1 MYYFI
6 TVRANIR
13 CFFCIFV
20 VGNIIIKV
28 ERLTIYEHMKRYLS
42 FCIAMFVAIMS
53 NAASATRDSIVVD
66 SITGDVRKYKLTDN
80 KALKPLYWVYN
91 YLANSNKRRSDVSY
105 DGGFVFGPAYN
116 INTGFAIGGGY
127 SALYSFDKND
137 PKLQKSIVNGFFQAS
152 VKGIV
157 AVGVEGHNF
166 LKGDKQRFN
175 YEFSFTHYPSA
186 FWGIGC
192 DTSLDNFYANR
203 MVSSKQ
209 LLLKLEGD
217 YTWRLA
223 KNLYFGPKIDFLYSY
238 LYKTTDILPE
248 NEVMGEGKYEG
259 YGNLMDYFL
268 RLPDGSGSQPGSQ
281 LALGLGVTL
290 TYDSRDF
297 ATNAYKG
304 HYFNLQQLGF
314 APGINEYGFLTTDV
328 KYQFYTPLWKKCTLA
343 FQAHG
348 RFNYGNDVI
357 PWIRLASTGNQGMGR
372 GYFYG
377 QYRDNN
383 VMETQ
388 LEFRQRLIWRLGLV
402 AWVGGIN
409 IFHDFK
415 SIDMKQTLPTYGFG
429 VRWEFKPRVNVR
441 VDWGF
446 TKTGNSIVFNIGEA
460 F

>member
-1 MYYFI
+1 
-6 TVRANIR
+6 
-13 CFFCIFV
+13 
-20 VGNIIIKV
+20 
-28 ERLTIYEHMKRYLS
+28 MKRYLS

-157 AVGVEGHNF
+157 AIGVEGHNF

>member
-1 MYYFI
+1 
-6 TVRANIR
+6 
-13 CFFCIFV
+13 
-20 VGNIIIKV
+20 
-28 ERLTIYEHMKRYLS
+28 MKRLFLFLLASVSMLCSYAGHG
-42 FCIAMFVAIMS
+42 CVIAP
-53 NAASATRDSIVVD
+53 RDSIVFD
-66 SITGDVRKYKLTDN
+66 SITGDTRKYKLTDN
-80 KALKPLYWVYN
+80 KTLKPLYWVYN
-91 YLANSNKRRSDVSY
+91 YLANSNKLRSDKAY

-186 FWGIGC
+186 FWGIGYEK
-192 DTSLDNFYANR
+192 SLDNYYAGR
-203 MVSSKQ
+203 MVESKQ

-223 KNLYFGPKIDFLYSY
+223 KNLYLGPKIDFLYSY
-238 LYKTTDILPE
+238 MYKTNDILPKGE
-248 NEVMGEGKYEG
+248 ESLYPNGLMNE
-259 YGNLMDYFL
+259 LL
-268 RLPDGSGSQPGSQ
+268 RLPDGTSQPATQ
-281 LALGLGVTL
+281 VALGLGVTL

-314 APGINEYGFLTTDV
+314 MPGVNKYGFFTTDV
-328 KYQFYTPLWKKCTLA
+328 KYQTYTPLWKKCTLA
-343 FQAHG
+343 FQVHG

-372 GYFYG
+372 GYFFG
-377 QYRDNN
+377 QFRDNN

-388 LEFRQRLIWRLGLV
+388 LEFRQRLIWRLGVV
-402 AWVGGIN
+402 AWAGAIN
-409 IFHDFK
+409 IFHDFAGNDN
-415 SIDMKQTLPTYGFG
+415 SFHINHTMPTYGFG

>member
-1 MYYFI
+1 
-6 TVRANIR
+6 
-13 CFFCIFV
+13 
-20 VGNIIIKV
+20 
-28 ERLTIYEHMKRYLS
+28 MKRHFLLLLMLFSAFFSYAGQEPLS
-42 FCIAMFVAIMS
+42 S
-53 NAASATRDSIVVD
+53 TRDSIVVD

-91 YLANSNKRRSDVSY
+91 YLANSNKMRSDVTY

-137 PKLQKSIVNGFFQAS
+137 PTLKKSIVNGFFQAS

-157 AVGVEGHNF
+157 AIGVEGHNYM
-166 LKGDKQRFN
+166 KGDKQRFN

-186 FWGIGC
+186 FWGIGY
-192 DTSLDNFYANR
+192 DTSINNYYDNR
-203 MVSSKQ
+203 MVDSKQ

-223 KNLYFGPKIDFLYSY
+223 KNLYLGPKIDFLYSY
-238 LYKTTDILPE
+238 LYKTHDNIPD
-248 NEVMGEGKYEG
+248 GEEHLYPNG
-259 YGNLMDYFL
+259 LMEHFL
-268 RLPDGSGSQPGSQ
+268 TLPDGSGHQPFSQV
-281 LALGLGVTL
+281 ALGLGVTL

-314 APGINEYGFLTTDV
+314 MPGVNEYGFFATDV
-328 KYQFYTPLWKKCTLA
+328 KYQFYTPLWKKCILA

-372 GYFYG
+372 GYFFG

-388 LEFRQRLIWRLGLV
+388 IELRQRLIWRLGVV
-402 AWVGGIN
+402 AWVGAIN

-415 SIDMKQTLPTYGFG
+415 HIYMKQTLPTYGFG
-429 VRWEFKPRVNVR
+429 LRWEFKPRVNVR

>member
-1 MYYFI
+1 
-6 TVRANIR
+6 
-13 CFFCIFV
+13 
-20 VGNIIIKV
+20 
-28 ERLTIYEHMKRYLS
+28 MKRQFLLLTMLFPVLLS
-42 FCIAMFVAIMS
+42 YAGQEP
-53 NAASATRDSIVVD
+53 ASATRDSIVVD
-66 SITGDVRKYKLTDN
+66 SVTGDVRKYKLTDN
-80 KALKPLYWVYN
+80 KTLKPLYWVYN
-91 YLANSNKRRSDVSY
+91 YLANSNKKRSDVSY

-137 PKLQKSIVNGFFQAS
+137 PTLQKSIVNGFFQVS

-157 AVGVEGHNF
+157 AIGVEGHNYM
-166 LKGDKQRFN
+166 KGDKQRFN

-186 FWGIGC
+186 FWGIGY
-192 DTSLDNFYANR
+192 DTSISNYYANR
-203 MVSSKQ
+203 MVDSKQ
-209 LLLKLEGD
+209 LLVKLEGD

-223 KNLYFGPKIDFLYSY
+223 KNLYFGPKIDFLYSN
-238 LYKTTDILPE
+238 LYKTHDNIPK
-248 NEVMGEGKYEG
+248 GEEHLYPNG
-259 YGNLMDYFL
+259 LMEHFL
-268 RLPDGSGSQPGSQ
+268 ALPDGSGHQPFSQV
-281 LALGLGVTL
+281 ALGLGVTL

-314 APGINEYGFLTTDV
+314 MPGVNKYGFFTTDV
-328 KYQFYTPLWKKCTLA
+328 KYQVYTPLWKKCTLA

-372 GYFYG
+372 GYFFG

-388 LEFRQRLIWRLGLV
+388 LELRQRLIWRFGVV
-402 AWVGGIN
+402 AWVGAIN
-409 IFHDFK
+409 IFHDFNNIYMSK
-415 SIDMKQTLPTYGFG
+415 TLPTYGFG
-429 VRWEFKPRVNVR
+429 LRWEFKPRVNVR

>member
-1 MYYFI
+1 MTMFI
-6 TVRANIR
+6 
-13 CFFCIFV
+13 
-20 VGNIIIKV
+20 
-28 ERLTIYEHMKRYLS
+28 KRHLLVLG
-42 FCIAMFVAIMS
+42 FIFVAI
-53 NAASATRDSIVVD
+53 NAFSKHSPVTETRDSVVVD
-66 SITGDVRKYKLTDN
+66 SITGQARKYKLTDN
-80 KALKPLYWVYN
+80 KVLKPGYWVYN
-91 YLANSNKRRSDVSY
+91 YLANSNKLRSDKTY

-137 PKLQKSIVNGFFQAS
+137 PTLQKSIVNGFFQAS

-157 AVGVEGHNF
+157 AIGVEGHNF
-166 LKGDKQRFN
+166 MKNDKHRFN

-186 FWGIGC
+186 FWGIGY
-192 DTSLDNFYANR
+192 DTSLKNFYDNR

-217 YTWRLA
+217 FTWKLA
-223 KNLYFGPKIDFLYSY
+223 RNLYFGPKLDFLYSN
-238 LYKTTDILPE
+238 LYKTEDVLPKGEE
-248 NEVMGEGKYEG
+248 NMYPNG
-259 YGNLMDYFL
+259 LMSEL
-268 RLPDGSGSQPGSQ
+268 LLLPDGSGKSQPGTQ
-281 LALGLGVTL
+281 AATGIGFTL

-304 HYFNLQQLGF
+304 HYINLQQLAF
-314 APGINEYGFLTTDV
+314 IPGLNKYGFLTTDL
-328 KYQFYTPLWKKCTLA
+328 KYQTYAPLWKKCTLA
-343 FQAHG
+343 FQVHG

-383 VMETQ
+383 VAETQ
-388 LEFRQRLIWRLGLV
+388 LELRQRLIWRLGVV
-402 AWVGGIN
+402 AWAGAIN
-409 IFHDFK
+409 IFNFDNFRWDH
-415 SIDMKQTLPTYGFG
+415 TLPTYGFG
-429 VRWEFKPRVNVR
+429 IRWEFKPRVNVR

>member
-1 MYYFI
+1 M
-6 TVRANIR
+6 N
-13 CFFCIFV
+13 
-20 VGNIIIKV
+20 
-28 ERLTIYEHMKRYLS
+28 MKRRLFFIYAVLH
-42 FCIAMFVAIMS
+42 VVMS
-53 NAASATRDSIVVD
+53 YATITPRPASRDSIVVD

-80 KALKPLYWVYN
+80 KSLKPIYWVYN
-91 YLANSNKRRSDVSY
+91 YLANSNKLRSDVSY

-137 PKLQKSIVNGFFQAS
+137 PTLQKSIVNGFFQVS

-157 AVGVEGHNF
+157 AIGVEGHNF
-166 LKGDKQRFN
+166 MKGDKQRFN

-186 FWGIGC
+186 FWGIGTQ
-192 DTSLDNFYANR
+192 TSLDNYYANR
-203 MVSSKQ
+203 MVESKQ

-223 KNLYFGPKIDFLYSY
+223 KNLYLGPKIDLLYSN
-238 LYKTTDILPE
+238 LYNTLDRIPA
-248 NEVMGEGKYEG
+248 GEEG
-259 YGNLMDYFL
+259 AYPQGLMAHL
-268 RLPDGSGSQPGSQ
+268 LALPDGSGHQPFTQ
-281 LALGLGVTL
+281 LALGLGATL

-304 HYFNLQQLGF
+304 HYFSLQQLGF
-314 APGINEYGFLTTDV
+314 APGINKYGFLTTDV
-328 KYQFYTPLWKKCTLA
+328 KYQTYAPLWKKCTLA
-343 FQAHG
+343 FQVHG

-372 GYFYG
+372 GYFFG

-388 LEFRQRLIWRLGLV
+388 LELRQRLIWRLGVV
-402 AWVGGIN
+402 AWAGAIN
-409 IFHDFK
+409 IFHDFNHIYAK
-415 SIDMKQTLPTYGFG
+415 HTLPSYGFG
-429 VRWEFKPRVNVR
+429 LRWEFKPRVNVR

>member
-1 MYYFI
+1 MTMFI
-6 TVRANIR
+6 
-13 CFFCIFV
+13 
-20 VGNIIIKV
+20 
-28 ERLTIYEHMKRYLS
+28 KRHLLVLG
-42 FCIAMFVAIMS
+42 FIFVAI
-53 NAASATRDSIVVD
+53 NAFSKHSPVTETRDSVVVD
-66 SITGDVRKYKLTDN
+66 SITGQARKYKLTDN
-80 KALKPLYWVYN
+80 KVLKPVYWVYN
-91 YLANSNKRRSDVSY
+91 YLANSNKLRSDKTY

-137 PKLQKSIVNGFFQAS
+137 PTLQKSIVNGFFQAS

-157 AVGVEGHNF
+157 AIGVEGHNF
-166 LKGDKQRFN
+166 MKNDKHRFN

-186 FWGIGC
+186 FWGIGY
-192 DTSLDNFYANR
+192 DTSLKNFYDNR

-217 YTWRLA
+217 FTWKLA
-223 KNLYFGPKIDFLYSY
+223 RNLYFGPKLDFLYSN
-238 LYKTTDILPE
+238 LYKTEDVLPKGEE
-248 NEVMGEGKYEG
+248 NMYPNG
-259 YGNLMDYFL
+259 LMSEL
-268 RLPDGSGSQPGSQ
+268 LLLPDGSGKSQPGTQ
-281 LALGLGVTL
+281 AATGIGFTL

-304 HYFNLQQLGF
+304 HYINLQQLAF
-314 APGINEYGFLTTDV
+314 IPGLNKYGFLTTDL
-328 KYQFYTPLWKKCTLA
+328 KYQTYAPLWKKCTLA
-343 FQAHG
+343 FQVHG

-383 VMETQ
+383 VTETQ
-388 LEFRQRLIWRLGLV
+388 LELRQRLIWRLGVV
-402 AWVGGIN
+402 AWAGAIN
-409 IFHDFK
+409 IFNFDNFRWDH
-415 SIDMKQTLPTYGFG
+415 TLPTYGFG
-429 VRWEFKPRVNVR
+429 IRWEFKPRVNVR

>member
-1 MYYFI
+1 
-6 TVRANIR
+6 
-13 CFFCIFV
+13 
-20 VGNIIIKV
+20 
-28 ERLTIYEHMKRYLS
+28 MKRQFLLLTMLFPVLLS
-42 FCIAMFVAIMS
+42 YAGQEP
-53 NAASATRDSIVVD
+53 ASATRDSIVVD
-66 SITGDVRKYKLTDN
+66 SVTGDVRKYKLTDN
-80 KALKPLYWVYN
+80 KTLKPLYWVYN
-91 YLANSNKRRSDVSY
+91 YLANSNKMRSDVSY

-137 PKLQKSIVNGFFQAS
+137 PTLQKSIVNGFFQVS

-157 AVGVEGHNF
+157 AVGVEGHNY
-166 LKGDKQRFN
+166 LKGDRQRFN

-186 FWGIGC
+186 FWGIGY
-192 DTSLDNFYANR
+192 DTSIRNYYDNR
-203 MVSSKQ
+203 MVDSKQ

-223 KNLYFGPKIDFLYSY
+223 RNLYFGPKMDFLYSN
-238 LYKTTDILPE
+238 LYKTHDNIPK
-248 NEVMGEGKYEG
+248 GEEHLYPNG
-259 YGNLMDYFL
+259 LMEHFL
-268 RLPDGSGSQPGSQ
+268 ALPDGSGHQPFSQVV
-281 LALGLGVTL
+281 LGLGVTF

-314 APGINEYGFLTTDV
+314 MPGVNKYGFFTTDV
-328 KYQFYTPLWKKCTLA
+328 KYQVYTPLWKKCTLA
-343 FQAHG
+343 FQVHG

-357 PWIRLASTGNQGMGR
+357 PWTRLASTGNQGMGR
-372 GYFYG
+372 GYFFG

-388 LEFRQRLIWRLGLV
+388 LELRQRLIWRFGVV
-402 AWVGGIN
+402 AWVGAIN
-409 IFHDFK
+409 IFHDFNNIYMSK
-415 SIDMKQTLPTYGFG
+415 TLPTYGFG
-429 VRWEFKPRVNVR
+429 LRWEFKPRVNVR

>member
-1 MYYFI
+1 
-6 TVRANIR
+6 
-13 CFFCIFV
+13 
-20 VGNIIIKV
+20 
-28 ERLTIYEHMKRYLS
+28 MKRKFLFLIALASVLS
-42 FCIAMFVAIMS
+42 SYAVS
-53 NAASATRDSIVVD
+53 STRDSVVVD
-66 SITGDVRKYKLTDN
+66 SITGDVRKYKITDN
-80 KALKPLYWVYN
+80 KALQPLYWVYN
-91 YLANSNKRRSDVSY
+91 YLANSNKMRSDVTY

-127 SALYSFDKND
+127 SALYTFDKND
-137 PKLQKSIVNGFFQAS
+137 PTLKKSIVNGFFQAS

-157 AVGVEGHNF
+157 AIGVEGHNYM
-166 LKGDKQRFN
+166 KGDKQRFN

-186 FWGIGC
+186 FWGIGY
-192 DTSLDNFYANR
+192 DTSLKNFYEGR
-203 MVSSKQ
+203 MVESKQ

-223 KNLYFGPKIDFLYSY
+223 KNLYFGPKLDFLYSY
-238 LYKTTDILPE
+238 MYKTNDILPKGE
-248 NEVMGEGKYEG
+248 EEMYPNGLMNELLK
-259 YGNLMDYFL
+259 
-268 RLPDGSGSQPGSQ
+268 LPDGTSQPATQ
-281 LALGLGVTL
+281 VALGLGVTL

-314 APGINEYGFLTTDV
+314 APGINEYGFLTTDI
-328 KYQFYTPLWKKCTLA
+328 KYQFYTPLWTKCTLA

-409 IFHDFK
+409 IFHDFNT
-415 SIDMKQTLPTYGFG
+415 INMKHTLPTYGFG

>member
-1 MYYFI
+1 
-6 TVRANIR
+6 
-13 CFFCIFV
+13 
-20 VGNIIIKV
+20 
-28 ERLTIYEHMKRYLS
+28 MKRKFLFLIALTSVLS
-42 FCIAMFVAIMS
+42 SYAMS
-53 NAASATRDSIVVD
+53 STRDSIVVD
-66 SITGDVRKYKLTDN
+66 SITGDVRKYKITDN
-80 KALKPLYWVYN
+80 KVLKPLYWVYN
-91 YLANSNKRRSDVSY
+91 YLANSNKLRSDVTY

-127 SALYSFDKND
+127 SALYTFDKND
-137 PKLQKSIVNGFFQAS
+137 PTLRKSIVNGFFQAS

-157 AVGVEGHNF
+157 AIGVEGHNY

-186 FWGIGC
+186 FWGIGY
-192 DTSLDNFYANR
+192 DTSLNNFYDNR

-217 YTWRLA
+217 FTWRLA
-223 KNLYFGPKIDFLYSY
+223 DHLYFGPKLDFLYSN
-238 LYKTTDILPE
+238 LYKTVDVFPE
-248 NEVMGEGKYEG
+248 GESIADPQYAG
-259 YGNLMDYFL
+259 YDNLMDYFL

-281 LALGLGVTL
+281 VAVGLGVTL

-304 HYFNLQQLGF
+304 HYLNFQQLGF
-314 APGINEYGFLTTDV
+314 APGLNEYGFLTTDI
-328 KYQFYTPLWKKCTLA
+328 KYQFYTPLWTKCTLA

-409 IFHDFK
+409 IFHDFN
-415 SIDMKQTLPTYGFG
+415 SINMKQTLPTYGFG

>member
-1 MYYFI
+1 
-6 TVRANIR
+6 
-13 CFFCIFV
+13 
-20 VGNIIIKV
+20 
-28 ERLTIYEHMKRYLS
+28 MKRQFLLLTMLFSVLLS
-42 FCIAMFVAIMS
+42 YAGQEP
-53 NAASATRDSIVVD
+53 ASATRDSIVVD
-66 SITGDVRKYKLTDN
+66 SVTGDVRKYKLTDN
-80 KALKPLYWVYN
+80 KTLKPLYWVYN
-91 YLANSNKRRSDVSY
+91 YLANSNKMRSDVSY

-137 PKLQKSIVNGFFQAS
+137 PTLQKSIVNGFFQVS

-157 AVGVEGHNF
+157 AVGVEGHNY
-166 LKGDKQRFN
+166 LKGDRQRFN

-186 FWGIGC
+186 FWGIGY
-192 DTSLDNFYANR
+192 DTSIRNYYDNR
-203 MVSSKQ
+203 MVDSKQ

-223 KNLYFGPKIDFLYSY
+223 RNLYFGPKIDFLYSN
-238 LYKTTDILPE
+238 LYKTHDNIPK
-248 NEVMGEGKYEG
+248 GEEHLYPNG
-259 YGNLMDYFL
+259 LMEHFL
-268 RLPDGSGSQPGSQ
+268 VLPDGNGHQPFSQV
-281 LALGLGVTL
+281 ALGLGVTL

-314 APGINEYGFLTTDV
+314 MPGVNKYGFFTTDV
-328 KYQFYTPLWKKCTLA
+328 KYQVYTPLWKKCTLA

-372 GYFYG
+372 GYFFG

-388 LEFRQRLIWRLGLV
+388 LELRQRLIWRFGVV
-402 AWVGGIN
+402 AWVGAIN
-409 IFHDFK
+409 IFHDFNNIYMSK
-415 SIDMKQTLPTYGFG
+415 TLPTYGFG
-429 VRWEFKPRVNVR
+429 LRWEFKPRVNVR

>member
-1 MYYFI
+1 
-6 TVRANIR
+6 
-13 CFFCIFV
+13 
-20 VGNIIIKV
+20 
-28 ERLTIYEHMKRYLS
+28 MKRKFLFLIALASVLS
-42 FCIAMFVAIMS
+42 SYAVS
-53 NAASATRDSIVVD
+53 STRDSVVVD
-66 SITGDVRKYKLTDN
+66 SITGDVRKYKITDN
-80 KALKPLYWVYN
+80 KALQPLYWVYN
-91 YLANSNKRRSDVSY
+91 YLANSNKMRSDVTY

-127 SALYSFDKND
+127 SALYTFDKND
-137 PKLQKSIVNGFFQAS
+137 PTLKKSIVNGFFQAS

-157 AVGVEGHNF
+157 AIGVEGHNY

-186 FWGIGC
+186 FWGIGY
-192 DTSLDNFYANR
+192 DTSLKNFYEGR
-203 MVSSKQ
+203 MVESKQ

-223 KNLYFGPKIDFLYSY
+223 KNLYFGPKLDFLYSY
-238 LYKTTDILPE
+238 MYKTNDILPKGE
-248 NEVMGEGKYEG
+248 EEMYPNGLMNELLK
-259 YGNLMDYFL
+259 
-268 RLPDGSGSQPGSQ
+268 LPDGTSQPATQ
-281 LALGLGVTL
+281 VALGLGVTL

-314 APGINEYGFLTTDV
+314 APGINEYGFLTTDI
-328 KYQFYTPLWKKCTLA
+328 KYQFYTPLWTKCTLA

-409 IFHDFK
+409 IFHDFN
-415 SIDMKQTLPTYGFG
+415 SINMKHTLPTYGFG

>member
-1 MYYFI
+1 MTMFI
-6 TVRANIR
+6 
-13 CFFCIFV
+13 
-20 VGNIIIKV
+20 
-28 ERLTIYEHMKRYLS
+28 KRHLLVLG
-42 FCIAMFVAIMS
+42 FIFVAI
-53 NAASATRDSIVVD
+53 NAFSKHSPVTETRDSVVVD
-66 SITGDVRKYKLTDN
+66 SITGQARKYKLTDS
-80 KALKPLYWVYN
+80 KVLKPVYWVYN
-91 YLANSNKRRSDVSY
+91 YLANSNKLRSDKTY

-137 PKLQKSIVNGFFQAS
+137 PTLQKSIVNGFFQAS

-157 AVGVEGHNF
+157 AIGVEGHNF
-166 LKGDKQRFN
+166 MKNDKHRFN

-186 FWGIGC
+186 FWGIGY
-192 DTSLDNFYANR
+192 DTSLKNFYDNR

-217 YTWRLA
+217 FTWKLA
-223 KNLYFGPKIDFLYSY
+223 RNLYFGPKLDFLYSN
-238 LYKTTDILPE
+238 LYKTEDVLPKGEE
-248 NEVMGEGKYEG
+248 NMYPNG
-259 YGNLMDYFL
+259 LMSEL
-268 RLPDGSGSQPGSQ
+268 LLLPDGSGKSQPGTQ
-281 LALGLGVTL
+281 AATGIGFTL

-304 HYFNLQQLGF
+304 HYINLQQLAF
-314 APGINEYGFLTTDV
+314 IPGLNKYGFLTTDL
-328 KYQFYTPLWKKCTLA
+328 KYQTYAPLWKKCTLA
-343 FQAHG
+343 FQVHG

-383 VMETQ
+383 VTETQ
-388 LEFRQRLIWRLGLV
+388 LELRQRLIWRLGVV
-402 AWVGGIN
+402 AWAGAIN
-409 IFHDFK
+409 IFNFDNFRWDH
-415 SIDMKQTLPTYGFG
+415 TLPTYGFG
-429 VRWEFKPRVNVR
+429 IRWEFKPRVNVR

>member
-1 MYYFI
+1 
-6 TVRANIR
+6 
-13 CFFCIFV
+13 
-20 VGNIIIKV
+20 
-28 ERLTIYEHMKRYLS
+28 MKRKFLFLIALASVLS
-42 FCIAMFVAIMS
+42 SYAVS
-53 NAASATRDSIVVD
+53 STRDSVVVD
-66 SITGDVRKYKLTDN
+66 SITGDVRKYKITDN
-80 KALKPLYWVYN
+80 KALQPLYWIYN
-91 YLANSNKRRSDVSY
+91 YLANSNKMRSDVTY

-127 SALYSFDKND
+127 SALYTFDKND
-137 PKLQKSIVNGFFQAS
+137 PTLKKSIVNGFFQAS

-157 AVGVEGHNF
+157 AIGVEGHNY

-186 FWGIGC
+186 FWGIGY
-192 DTSLDNFYANR
+192 DTSLKNFYEGR
-203 MVSSKQ
+203 MVESKQ

-223 KNLYFGPKIDFLYSY
+223 KNLYFGPKLDFLYSY
-238 LYKTTDILPE
+238 MYKTNDILPKGE
-248 NEVMGEGKYEG
+248 EEMYPNGLMNELLK
-259 YGNLMDYFL
+259 
-268 RLPDGSGSQPGSQ
+268 LPDGTSQPATQ
-281 LALGLGVTL
+281 VALGLGVTL

-314 APGINEYGFLTTDV
+314 APGINEYGFLTTDI
-328 KYQFYTPLWKKCTLA
+328 KYQFYTPLWTKCTLA

-409 IFHDFK
+409 IFHDFN
-415 SIDMKQTLPTYGFG
+415 SINMKHTLPTYGFG

>member
-1 MYYFI
+1 MKNFSINHFLFI
-6 TVRANIR
+6 CLLVL
-13 CFFCIFV
+13 
-20 VGNIIIKV
+20 G
-28 ERLTIYEHMKRYLS
+28 S
-42 FCIAMFVAIMS
+42 S
-53 NAASATRDSIVVD
+53 ASASNLSMTETRDSIVVD

-80 KALKPLYWVYN
+80 KTLKPLYWVYN
-91 YLANSNKRRSDVSY
+91 YLANSNKMRSDVTY

-116 INTGFAIGGGY
+116 INTGCAIGGGY
-127 SALYSFDKND
+127 SALYTFDRND
-137 PKLQKSIVNGFFQAS
+137 PTLKKSVVNGFFQAS

-157 AVGVEGHNF
+157 AIGVEGHNY

-186 FWGIGC
+186 FWGIGTE
-192 DTSLDNFYANR
+192 TSLDNYENNV
-203 MVSSKQ
+203 MVESKQ

-223 KNLYFGPKIDFLYSY
+223 KNLYFGPKLDFLYSY
-238 LYKTTDILPE
+238 MYKTNDIIPANLPDYKRTE
-248 NEVMGEGKYEG
+248 IEQGVKE
-259 YGNLMDYFL
+259 YGDLMNYLL
-268 RLPDGSGSQPGSQ
+268 RFPDGSGRYQDKTQ
-281 LALGLGVTL
+281 VALGLGVTF

-297 ATNAYKG
+297 VTNAYKG

-314 APGINEYGFLTTDV
+314 MPGVNDDGFFTTDV

-388 LEFRQRLIWRLGLV
+388 LELRQRLIWRFGVV
-402 AWVGGIN
+402 AWVGAIN
-409 IFHDFK
+409 VFHDFN
-415 SIDMKQTLPTYGFG
+415 SIYMKHTLPTYGFG
-429 VRWEFKPRVNVR
+429 LRWEFKPRVNVR

-446 TKTGNSIVFNIGEA
+446 TKTGNSIIFNIGEA

>member
-1 MYYFI
+1 
-6 TVRANIR
+6 
-13 CFFCIFV
+13 
-20 VGNIIIKV
+20 
-28 ERLTIYEHMKRYLS
+28 MKRGLLLFIALVSFLS
-42 FCIAMFVAIMS
+42 IHAV
-53 NAASATRDSIVVD
+53 SAKRDSIVVD

-80 KALKPLYWVYN
+80 KVLKPIYWVYN
-91 YLANSNKRRSDVSY
+91 YLTNSNKKRSDVTY

-127 SALYSFDKND
+127 SALYSFDNND
-137 PKLQKSIVNGFFQAS
+137 PNLQKSIVNGFFQAS

-157 AVGVEGHNF
+157 AIGVEGHNF
-166 LKGDKQRFN
+166 MKGDKNRFN

-186 FWGIGC
+186 FWGIGTQ
-192 DTSLDNFYANR
+192 TSLDNYYSGR
-203 MVSSKQ
+203 MVESKQ

-223 KNLYFGPKIDFLYSY
+223 KNLYFGPKLDFLYSY
-238 LYKTTDILPE
+238 MYKTNDIIPKEEEGMYPNGLM
-248 NEVMGEGKYEG
+248 NELLTM
-259 YGNLMDYFL
+259 
-268 RLPDGSGSQPGSQ
+268 PDGTVQPQSQVAVGV
-281 LALGLGVTL
+281 GVTL

-304 HYFNLQQLGF
+304 HYFNFQQLGF
-314 APGINEYGFLTTDV
+314 TPGLNEYGFFTTDI
-328 KYQFYTPLWKKCTLA
+328 KYQVYTPLWKKCTLA
-343 FQAHG
+343 YQIHG
-348 RFNYGNDVI
+348 RFNYGNDII

-372 GYFYG
+372 GYFFG

-388 LEFRQRLIWRLGLV
+388 LELRQRIIWRLGVV
-402 AWVGGIN
+402 AWAGAIN
-409 IFHDFK
+409 IFHDFG
-415 SIDMKQTLPTYGFG
+415 SIKMKETLPSYGFG
-429 VRWEFKPRVNVR
+429 IRWEFKPRVNVR

>member
-1 MYYFI
+1 M
-6 TVRANIR
+6 
-13 CFFCIFV
+13 
-20 VGNIIIKV
+20 
-28 ERLTIYEHMKRYLS
+28 MKK
-42 FCIAMFVAIMS
+42 MS
-53 NAASATRDSIVVD
+53 QYCRILFLMASVCCALPSMAGQMQMPAGECRDSIVVD
-66 SITGDVRKYKLTDN
+66 SITGDTRKYKLTDN

-91 YLANSNKRRSDVSY
+91 YLANSNKLRSDKSY

-127 SALYSFDKND
+127 SAMYTFDKND
-137 PKLQKSIVNGFFQAS
+137 PTLKKSIVNGFFQIS

-157 AVGVEGHNF
+157 AVGVEGHNY

-186 FWGIGC
+186 FWGIGY
-192 DTSLDNFYANR
+192 DTSINNYYANR
-203 MVSSKQ
+203 MVDSKQ

-217 YTWRLA
+217 YTWRLS
-223 KNLYFGPKIDFLYSY
+223 KDLYFGPKLDFLYSN
-238 LYKTTDILPE
+238 LYKTHDNIPK
-248 NEVMGEGKYEG
+248 GEEG
-259 YGNLMDYFL
+259 MYPNGLMEHFL
-268 RLPDGSGSQPGSQ
+268 TLPDGSGHQPFSQV
-281 LALGLGVTL
+281 ALGLGFTL

-314 APGINEYGFLTTDV
+314 MPGVNEYGFFTTDV
-328 KYQFYTPLWKKCTLA
+328 KYQAYAPLWKKCIMA
-343 FQAHG
+343 FQVHG

-372 GYFYG
+372 GYFFG

-388 LEFRQRLIWRLGLV
+388 LELRQRLIWRLGVV
-402 AWVGGIN
+402 AWVGAIN
-409 IFHDFK
+409 IFRDFNH
-415 SIDMKQTLPTYGFG
+415 IYMNHTLPTYGFG
-429 VRWEFKPRVNVR
+429 LRWEFKPRVNVR

>member
-1 MYYFI
+1 
-6 TVRANIR
+6 
-13 CFFCIFV
+13 
-20 VGNIIIKV
+20 
-28 ERLTIYEHMKRYLS
+28 MKRKFLFLIALASVLS
-42 FCIAMFVAIMS
+42 SYAVS
-53 NAASATRDSIVVD
+53 STRDSVVVD
-66 SITGDVRKYKLTDN
+66 SITGDVRKYKITDN
-80 KALKPLYWVYN
+80 KALQPLYWVYN
-91 YLANSNKRRSDVSY
+91 YLANSNKMRSDVTY

-127 SALYSFDKND
+127 SALYTFDKND
-137 PKLQKSIVNGFFQAS
+137 PTLKKSIVNGFFQAS

-157 AVGVEGHNF
+157 AIGVEGHNY

-186 FWGIGC
+186 FWGIGY
-192 DTSLDNFYANR
+192 DTSLKNFYEGR
-203 MVSSKQ
+203 MVESKQ

-223 KNLYFGPKIDFLYSY
+223 KNLYFGPKLDFLYSY
-238 LYKTTDILPE
+238 MYKTNDILPKGE
-248 NEVMGEGKYEG
+248 EEMYPNGLMNELLK
-259 YGNLMDYFL
+259 
-268 RLPDGSGSQPGSQ
+268 LPDGTSQPATQ
-281 LALGLGVTL
+281 VALGLGVTL

-314 APGINEYGFLTTDV
+314 APGINEYGFLTTDI
-328 KYQFYTPLWKKCTLA
+328 KYQFYTPLWTKCTLA

-372 GYFYG
+372 GYLYG

-409 IFHDFK
+409 IFHDFN
-415 SIDMKQTLPTYGFG
+415 SINMKHTLPTYGFG

>member
-1 MYYFI
+1 
-6 TVRANIR
+6 
-13 CFFCIFV
+13 
-20 VGNIIIKV
+20 
-28 ERLTIYEHMKRYLS
+28 MKRQFLLLTMLFSVLLS
-42 FCIAMFVAIMS
+42 YAGQEP
-53 NAASATRDSIVVD
+53 ASATRDSIVVD

-80 KALKPLYWVYN
+80 KTLKPLYWVYN
-91 YLANSNKRRSDVSY
+91 YLANSNKMRSDVTY

-137 PKLQKSIVNGFFQAS
+137 PTLQKSIVNGFFQVS

-157 AVGVEGHNF
+157 AIGVEGHNYM
-166 LKGDKQRFN
+166 KGDKQRFN

-186 FWGIGC
+186 FWGIGY
-192 DTSLDNFYANR
+192 DTSISNYYANR
-203 MVSSKQ
+203 MVDSKQ
-209 LLLKLEGD
+209 LLVKLEGD

-223 KNLYFGPKIDFLYSY
+223 KNLYFGPKIDFLYSN
-238 LYKTTDILPE
+238 LYKTHDNIPK
-248 NEVMGEGKYEG
+248 GEEHLYPNG
-259 YGNLMDYFL
+259 LMEHFL
-268 RLPDGSGSQPGSQ
+268 ALPDGSGHQPFSQV
-281 LALGLGVTL
+281 ALGLGVTL

-314 APGINEYGFLTTDV
+314 MPGVNKYGFFTTDV
-328 KYQFYTPLWKKCTLA
+328 KYQVYTPLWKKCTLA

-372 GYFYG
+372 GYFFG

-388 LEFRQRLIWRLGLV
+388 LELRQRLIWRFGVV
-402 AWVGGIN
+402 AWVGAIN
-409 IFHDFK
+409 IFHDFNNIYMSK
-415 SIDMKQTLPTYGFG
+415 TLPTYGFG
-429 VRWEFKPRVNVR
+429 LRWEFKPRVNVR

>member
-1 MYYFI
+1 
-6 TVRANIR
+6 
-13 CFFCIFV
+13 
-20 VGNIIIKV
+20 
-28 ERLTIYEHMKRYLS
+28 MKRHFLLLLMLFSAFFSYAGQEPLS
-42 FCIAMFVAIMS
+42 S
-53 NAASATRDSIVVD
+53 TRDSIVVD

-91 YLANSNKRRSDVSY
+91 YLANSNKMRSDVTY

-137 PKLQKSIVNGFFQAS
+137 PTLKKSIVNGFFQAS

-157 AVGVEGHNF
+157 AIGVEGHNYM
-166 LKGDKQRFN
+166 KGDKQRFN

-186 FWGIGC
+186 FWGIGY
-192 DTSLDNFYANR
+192 DTSINNYYDNR
-203 MVSSKQ
+203 MVDSKQ

-223 KNLYFGPKIDFLYSY
+223 KTLYLGPKMDFLYSY
-238 LYKTTDILPE
+238 LYKTHDNIP
-248 NEVMGEGKYEG
+248 VGEEHLYPNG
-259 YGNLMDYFL
+259 LMEHFL
-268 RLPDGSGSQPGSQ
+268 TLPDGSGHQPFSQV
-281 LALGLGVTL
+281 ALGLGVTL

-314 APGINEYGFLTTDV
+314 MPGVNEYGFFATDV
-328 KYQFYTPLWKKCTLA
+328 KYQFYTPLWKKCIPA
-343 FQAHG
+343 FQAHC
-348 RFNYGNDVI
+348 RFNYCNDVI
-357 PWIRLASTGNQGMGR
+357 PLIRLASTGNQGMGR
-372 GYFYG
+372 GYFFG

-388 LEFRQRLIWRLGLV
+388 IELRQRLIWRLGVV
-402 AWVGGIN
+402 AWVGAIN

-415 SIDMKQTLPTYGFG
+415 HIYMKQTLPTYGFG
-429 VRWEFKPRVNVR
+429 LRWEFKPRVNVR

>member
-1 MYYFI
+1 MTMFI
-6 TVRANIR
+6 
-13 CFFCIFV
+13 
-20 VGNIIIKV
+20 
-28 ERLTIYEHMKRYLS
+28 KRHLLVLG
-42 FCIAMFVAIMS
+42 FIFVAI
-53 NAASATRDSIVVD
+53 NAFSKHSPVTETRDSVVVD
-66 SITGDVRKYKLTDN
+66 SITGQARKYKLTDN
-80 KALKPLYWVYN
+80 KVLKPVYWVYN
-91 YLANSNKRRSDVSY
+91 YLANSNKLRSDKTY

-137 PKLQKSIVNGFFQAS
+137 PSLQKSIVNGFFQAS

-157 AVGVEGHNF
+157 AIGVEGHNF
-166 LKGDKQRFN
+166 MKNDKHRFN

-186 FWGIGC
+186 FWGIGY
-192 DTSLDNFYANR
+192 DTSLKNFYDNR

-217 YTWRLA
+217 FTWKLA
-223 KNLYFGPKIDFLYSY
+223 RNLYFGPKLDFLYSN
-238 LYKTTDILPE
+238 LYKTEDVLPKGEE
-248 NEVMGEGKYEG
+248 NMYPNG
-259 YGNLMDYFL
+259 LMSEL
-268 RLPDGSGSQPGSQ
+268 LLLPDGSGKSQPGTQ
-281 LALGLGVTL
+281 AATGIGFTL

-304 HYFNLQQLGF
+304 HYINLQQLAF
-314 APGINEYGFLTTDV
+314 IPGLNKYGFLTTDL
-328 KYQFYTPLWKKCTLA
+328 KYQTYAPLWKKCTLA
-343 FQAHG
+343 FQVHG

-383 VMETQ
+383 VTETQ
-388 LEFRQRLIWRLGLV
+388 LELRQRLIWRLGVV
-402 AWVGGIN
+402 AWAGAIN
-409 IFHDFK
+409 IFNFDNFRWDH
-415 SIDMKQTLPTYGFG
+415 TLPTYGFG
-429 VRWEFKPRVNVR
+429 IRWEFKPRVNVR

>member
-1 MYYFI
+1 
-6 TVRANIR
+6 
-13 CFFCIFV
+13 
-20 VGNIIIKV
+20 
-28 ERLTIYEHMKRYLS
+28 MKRKFL
-42 FCIAMFVAIMS
+42 FLVAFVSALFSYASQIS
-53 NAASATRDSIVVD
+53 SSATRDSIVVD

-80 KALKPLYWVYN
+80 KTLKPLYWVYN
-91 YLANSNKRRSDVSY
+91 YLANSNKLRSDKTY

-137 PKLQKSIVNGFFQAS
+137 PTLKKSIVNGFFQAS

-157 AVGVEGHNF
+157 AIGVEGHNY

-186 FWGIGC
+186 FWGIGTQ
-192 DTSLDNFYANR
+192 TSLDNFHENV
-203 MVSSKQ
+203 MVESKQ

-223 KNLYFGPKIDFLYSY
+223 KNLYFGPKLDFLYSN
-238 LYKTTDILPE
+238 LYKTNDIVPE
-248 NEVMGEGKYEG
+248 AISEGKRAEIESG
-259 YGNLMDYFL
+259 IEEYGNLMNYLL
-268 RLPDGSGSQPGSQ
+268 RLPDGSSQDASQ
-281 LALGLGVTL
+281 VALGLGFTF

-304 HYFNLQQLGF
+304 HYLNLQQLGF
-314 APGINEYGFLTTDV
+314 MPGVNKYGFFTTDV
-328 KYQFYTPLWKKCTLA
+328 KYQTYAPLWKKCTLA
-343 FQAHG
+343 FQVHG

-372 GYFYG
+372 GYFFG

-388 LEFRQRLIWRLGLV
+388 LELRQRLIWRLGVV
-402 AWVGGIN
+402 AWVGAIN
-409 IFHDFK
+409 IFKDFNH
-415 SIDMKQTLPTYGFG
+415 IYMRHTLPTYGFG
-429 VRWEFKPRVNVR
+429 LRWEFKPRVNVR

>member
-1 MYYFI
+1 MY
-6 TVRANIR
+6 
-13 CFFCIFV
+13 
-20 VGNIIIKV
+20 
-28 ERLTIYEHMKRYLS
+28 MKRNFLILLAFLS
-42 FCIAMFVAIMS
+42 VFSAS
-53 NAASATRDSIVVD
+53 AANEPAKATRDSIVVD

-80 KALKPLYWVYN
+80 KFLKPVYWVYN
-91 YLANSNKRRSDVSY
+91 YLANSNKMRSDVTY

-127 SALYSFDKND
+127 SALYTFDKND
-137 PKLQKSIVNGFFQAS
+137 PTLKKSIVNGFFQAS

-157 AVGVEGHNF
+157 AIGVEGHNY

-192 DTSLDNFYANR
+192 EESLENFYANR

-223 KNLYFGPKIDFLYSY
+223 KNLYFGPKVDFLYSY

-248 NEVMGEGKYEG
+248 NEVMGKDKYEG
-259 YGNLMDYFL
+259 YDNLMDYFL

-409 IFHDFK
+409 IFHDFN
-415 SIDMKQTLPTYGFG
+415 SINMKHTLPTYGFG